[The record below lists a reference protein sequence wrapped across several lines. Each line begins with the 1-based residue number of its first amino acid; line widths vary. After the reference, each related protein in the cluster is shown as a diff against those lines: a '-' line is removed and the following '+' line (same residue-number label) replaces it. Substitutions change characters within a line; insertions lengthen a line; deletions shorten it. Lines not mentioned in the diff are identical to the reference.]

1 VGELVLNMNGKNGN
15 GHSLES
21 WVVILWF
28 AFREERFTLC
38 NKYVSKESVVS
49 VYEQKRLIFTV
60 QCVNW
65 IHNISTLII
74 EADKVNCFFS

>member
-1 VGELVLNMNGKNGN
+1 VGGLDLNMNGKDGN
-15 GHSLES
+15 DRSLES

-28 AFREERFTLC
+28 AFKEESFTVC
-38 NKYVSKESVVS
+38 DKYVSKQRVVS
-49 VYEQKRLIFTV
+49 VSEQQRLTFIM